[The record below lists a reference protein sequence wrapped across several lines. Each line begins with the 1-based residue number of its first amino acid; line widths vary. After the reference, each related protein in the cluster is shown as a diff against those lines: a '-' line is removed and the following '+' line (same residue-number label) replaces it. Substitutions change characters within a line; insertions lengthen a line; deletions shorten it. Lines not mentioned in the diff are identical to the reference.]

1 MNAHLKSF
9 SFDED
14 GRNGLCR
21 AAMFRSGAAVG
32 VLLLMLTMA
41 TTSCYVR
48 TSAPTKPATAA
59 PQTHAPYEQKG
70 ATRDN
75 ESADWVQG
83 TQG

>member
-1 MNAHLKSF
+1 MNAHLRSF

-14 GRNGLCR
+14 GRNGLRR

-41 TTSCYVR
+41 TTSCYVKP
-48 TSAPTKPATAA
+48 PTATVPTTTA
-59 PQTHAPYEQKG
+59 PQGESPYEQRG
-70 ATRDN
+70 ATRND
-75 ESADWVQG
+75 ESTEWVQG